1 MKKILASIGIGAA
14 TVDTVLP
21 STTVTPGETVAAAIN
36 INGGSTEQ
44 EINAIDL
51 ELQTR
56 YQTDEGYAE
65 GMVDRLRLSDG
76 LTIEPGQDEQRTT
89 PIEIPY
95 HTPVTIGRVEV
106 WIETELEIDLAV
118 DPEDTDH
125 LTVQPTPRM
134 QALFDAAEE
143 IGFTLRSSECNA
155 DPFGRYTTTRS
166 FVQEFEFRPQS
177 GPFVGALDE
186 IELICQPS
194 PDELSVFVEVD
205 RRGGIFSEM
214 TDTDERH
221 TQFTVNKPSP
231 DRIATQL
238 SEQIEQLA

>member
-1 MKKILASIGIGAA
+1 MKKILASVGIGAA

-21 STTVTPGETVAAAIN
+21 STTVTPGETVEAEIN
-36 INGGSTEQ
+36 INGGTTEQ

-51 ELQTR
+51 ELRTR
-56 YQTDEGYAE
+56 YQTDEGYTE

-76 LTIEPGQDEQRTT
+76 LTIEPGQDERRTT

-95 HTPVTIGRVEV
+95 HTPVTMGRVDV

-134 QALFDAAEE
+134 EALFDAAEAM
-143 IGFTLRSSECNA
+143 GFILRSSECHA
-155 DPFGRYTTTRS
+155 DPFGRYTSTRS

-177 GPFVGALDE
+177 GPFVGAVDE
-186 IELICQPS
+186 IELICQPA
-194 PDELSVFVEVD
+194 PDVLTVFVEVD
-205 RRGGIFSEM
+205 RRGGIFSEL

-221 TQFTVNKPSP
+221 AQFTVRDANPE
-231 DRIATQL
+231 RIADQL
-238 SEQIEQLA
+238 TELIEQYA